1 MQKRESNEIGERDEK
16 DGRGEKEMV
25 ERRESFQQIIE
36 ISIVMVN

>member
-1 MQKRESNEIGERDEK
+1 MQKRESNEIGERDEN
-16 DGRGEKEMV
+16 EMV

>member
-1 MQKRESNEIGERDEK
+1 MQKRESNEIGERD
-16 DGRGEKEMV
+16 EKEMV